1 MTRVPKIVPW
11 TSTEEY
17 VGVGEC
23 LYSQELSEQK
33 RGVAVV
39 KAWRAR
45 ARVPPA
51 IDATA
56 NLVEAM
62 IADHELGVSI
72 SQLRHMYSMV
82 LIRFVNSIVDLEQK
96 GVYAQSMASL
106 ASRIGMPAWFV
117 ELRHACTHEQIPSL
131 AVLRSTCTQALHW
144 LDDYYW
150 KKQSRTLPADT
161 MDRIRA
167 ATSDY
172 ILAYQAVKS
181 LTHGS
186 GADAPEA
193 VAFETAKASLKKL
206 LEVLHSD
213 AMRLYVVPVLL
224 EPGFL
229 VPEDK
234 RQRAKFPE
242 CAMPPGLTRQW
253 TSLFRLLSEVWSESL
268 IYEELLAGILSAL
281 LPESSE
287 LGIFETSEAVLSTS
301 HAAMLV
307 AWIRWILA
315 KHYTPDNAESSTVSI
330 DSLLE
335 TCLRNPGYYSR
346 AVLKVVSEIDSRLK
360 RELKPFVDFMGKALA
375 ALVAAD
381 SKPKKNVTFSEAA
394 LKEEENMM
402 QQRLN
407 SVLGPGT
414 ESMDIDAAL
423 PDPSVPGVQPAANRW
438 SLVPY
443 DLWSPCPIGTLSDGN
458 IPALDLPAYLDDIPL
473 KMEV

>member
-23 LYSQELSEQK
+23 LYSQDLSEQK

-62 IADHELGVSI
+62 VADHELGVSI
-72 SQLRHMYSMV
+72 SQQRHMYAMV

-161 MDRIRA
+161 MDRVRA
-167 ATSDY
+167 AISDY
-172 ILAYQAVKS
+172 VSAYQTVKS
-181 LTHGS
+181 LAQGS
-186 GADAPEA
+186 GTNAPEVA
-193 VAFETAKASLKKL
+193 AFETAKASLKKL

-213 AMRLYVVPVLL
+213 AVRLYVVPVLL
-224 EPGFL
+224 EPGAL

-242 CAMPPGLTRQW
+242 CAMPPGLARQW
-253 TSLFRLLSEVWSESL
+253 SGLLRLLSEVWSESL
-268 IYEELLAGILSAL
+268 IYEELLAGILGAL
-281 LPESSE
+281 LPESND
-287 LGIFETSEAVLSTS
+287 LGIFETSASALSTS
-301 HAAMLV
+301 HAATLV
-307 AWIRWILA
+307 AWVRWILA
-315 KHYTPDNAESSTVSI
+315 KHYSPDNTETSTVGI

-346 AVLKVVSEIDSRLK
+346 AVLKVVADIDSSLK
-360 RELKPFVDFMGKALA
+360 RELKIFVDFMGKALA

-381 SKPKKNVTFSEAA
+381 SKAKKNAMLSEAT
-394 LKEEENMM
+394 LKEEEDLM

-407 SVLGPGT
+407 SVLGADT
-414 ESMDIDAAL
+414 EPMDVDAAL
-423 PDPSVPGVQPAANRW
+423 PDPSEPSVQPAANRW
-438 SLVPY
+438 SRVPC
-443 DLWSPCPIGTLSDGN
+443 DLWSACPIGTLGDSS
-458 IPALDLPAYLDDIPL
+458 IPELDLPAYLDDIPPQL
-473 KMEV
+473 EA

>member
-23 LYSQELSEQK
+23 LYSQDLSEQK

-62 IADHELGVSI
+62 VADHELGVSI
-72 SQLRHMYSMV
+72 GQQRHMYAMV

-131 AVLRSTCTQALHW
+131 AVLRSTCAQALHW
-144 LDDYYW
+144 LEDYYW
-150 KKQSRTLPADT
+150 KKQSRKLPADT

-167 ATSDY
+167 AISDY
-172 ILAYQAVKS
+172 ASACQAAKGLS
-181 LTHGS
+181 QGS
-186 GADAPEA
+186 GINSPEA
-193 VAFETAKASLKKL
+193 ATFEEAKASLEKL
-206 LEVLHSD
+206 LEALHSD
-213 AMRLYVVPVLL
+213 AVRLYVVPVLL
-224 EPGFL
+224 EPGAL

-242 CAMPPGLTRQW
+242 CAMPPALARQW
-253 TSLFRLLSEVWSESL
+253 ASLFRLLSEVWSESL
-268 IYEELLAGILSAL
+268 IYEELLTGILGAL
-281 LPESSE
+281 LPESND
-287 LGIFETSEAVLSTS
+287 LGIFETSESALSTS
-301 HAAMLV
+301 HAATLV

-315 KHYTPDNAESSTVSI
+315 KHYNPDNAELSTVGI

-335 TCLRNPGYYSR
+335 TCLRSPGYYSR
-346 AVLKVVSEIDSRLK
+346 AVLKVVAEIEPSLK

-381 SKPKKNVTFSEAA
+381 SRAKKNTALSEAA
-394 LKEEENMM
+394 LKEEENLM
-402 QQRLN
+402 QQRL
-407 SVLGPGT
+407 SRVLGADT
-414 ESMDIDAAL
+414 EPMDVDAAL
-423 PDPSVPGVQPAANRW
+423 PDPTVPDGKLAASRW
-438 SLVPY
+438 SRVPC
-443 DLWSPCPIGTLSDGN
+443 DLWSACPIGTLSDGS
-458 IPALDLPAYLDDIPL
+458 IPELDLPACLDDIPL
-473 KMEV
+473 KLEA